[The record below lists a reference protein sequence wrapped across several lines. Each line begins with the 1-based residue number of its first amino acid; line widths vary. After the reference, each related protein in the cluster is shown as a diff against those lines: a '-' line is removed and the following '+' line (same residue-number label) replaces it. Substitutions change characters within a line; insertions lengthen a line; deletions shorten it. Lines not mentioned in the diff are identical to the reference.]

1 MHWWQSD
8 NLYIID
14 IFCKANSVPC
24 VIMSWWHD
32 GIYAHVHARTH
43 TAQRWIKNLR
53 WYESETVLNHI
64 STSKRWTKKC
74 FKTVLYHLHPS
85 LCFVGI
91 YRLTHYQKATSA
103 IYNEDYG
110 TRRLRLTNHP
120 TGQSSCL
127 FCPCTSHLKA
137 ENISPILQ
145 ANIYYAINN
154 VL

>member
-1 MHWWQSD
+1 MTTCTLSIFSAKQTAYHASSCHDDMMVFTYMYMHEPT
-8 NLYIID
+8 
-14 IFCKANSVPC
+14 K
-24 VIMSWWHD
+24 HKD
-32 GIYAHVHARTH
+32 G
-43 TAQRWIKNLR
+43 LR

-103 IYNEDYG
+103 ICNEDYD